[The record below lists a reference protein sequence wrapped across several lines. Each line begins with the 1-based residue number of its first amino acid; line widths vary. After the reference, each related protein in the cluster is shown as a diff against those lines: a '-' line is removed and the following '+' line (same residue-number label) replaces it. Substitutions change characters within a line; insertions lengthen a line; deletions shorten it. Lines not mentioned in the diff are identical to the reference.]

1 MKLEN
6 NEYYI
11 ELDDVINNSEFSE
24 KELTDVYGEA
34 IDFHLKNASS
44 KVYSI
49 MYGVFGGRDKERQ
62 YKAIRYMINNDEIK
76 QRGIRE
82 ATIEYMRG
90 ALYSGMD
97 LNAYT
102 STGATYSVEV
112 VNILKRYGLWIKA
125 TIEYQDEDIEE

>member
-11 ELDDVINNSEFSE
+11 EKDDVLNNSEFTE
-24 KELTDVYGEA
+24 IDLTQTYGANLEY
-34 IDFHLKNASS
+34 HLRNASS

-49 MYGVFGGRDKERQ
+49 MYSAFGGRDKTRQ
-62 YKAIRYMINNDEIK
+62 YRALRYMINNDEIK

-82 ATIEYMRG
+82 AIIEYIRG

-102 STGATYSVEV
+102 KSGATYSDEV

-125 TIEYQDEDIEE
+125 QIDYLDEDLV